1 VKELIFLCFKLVCK
15 DIFRFFAMQIY
26 FKKYSM
32 SHKAGFVSIIGKPN
46 VGKSTLMN
54 ALVGEKLSIITPKA
68 QTTRHRIL
76 GIVNEENYQIVFSDT
91 PGIIKPRYGLQD
103 SMMNFVKGALSDADL
118 ILFVTDVNEQH
129 DENDVLEK
137 IINSTIPMIVLI
149 NKIDGAT
156 QEQVDEKQAYW
167 QELLKP
173 MHIYAISALH
183 KYNLDGILE
192 KVLENLPEHPAYYDK
207 EELTD
212 KTQRFFVSEII
223 REKIFNNYQK
233 EIPYSTEVVITAFK
247 EEEKIIRISAEII
260 VERDSQKNILIGKGG
275 AMLKKVGTEARKDVE
290 RFLNQKVF
298 LETFV
303 KVIPDWR
310 SKKNYLKSFGYE
322 N

>member
-1 VKELIFLCFKLVCK
+1 
-15 DIFRFFAMQIY
+15 
-26 FKKYSM
+26 M

-76 GIVNEENYQIVFSDT
+76 GIVNEDDFQIVFSDT
-91 PGIIKPRYGLQD
+91 PGIIKPLYGLQD
-103 SMMNFVKGALSDADL
+103 SMMTAVKGALSDADL
-118 ILFVTDVNEQH
+118 ILFVTDINEKH

-137 IINSTIPMIVLI
+137 ITNTTIPLVVLL
-149 NKIDGAT
+149 NKIDNAT
-156 QEQVDEKQAYW
+156 QEQVDEKFAYW
-167 QELLKP
+167 QEKLNP
-173 MHIYAISALH
+173 IHIYAISALH
-183 KYNLDGILE
+183 KYNLEGILPMI
-192 KVLENLPEHPAYYDK
+192 LANIPEHPAYYDK
-207 EELTD
+207 EDLTD
-212 KTQRFFVSEII
+212 RSQRFFVSEII

-233 EIPYSTEVVITAFK
+233 EIPYSTEVVVTSFK
-247 EEEKIIRISAEII
+247 EEESKGGPMVRITAEII

-275 AMLKKVGTEARKDVE
+275 AMLKKVGMEARKDIE
-290 RFLNQKVF
+290 KFLETKVF

-303 KVIPDWR
+303 KVLPDWR

>member
-1 VKELIFLCFKLVCK
+1 
-15 DIFRFFAMQIY
+15 
-26 FKKYSM
+26 M

-91 PGIIKPRYGLQD
+91 PGIIVPKYGLQD
-103 SMMNFVKGALSDADL
+103 SMMSSVKGALVDADL
-118 ILFVTDVNEQH
+118 LLFVTDINEQH

-137 IINSTIPMIVLI
+137 ITNTGIPLIVLI
-149 NKIDGAT
+149 NKIDNAT
-156 QEQVDEKQAYW
+156 QEQVDEKIAHW
-167 QELLKP
+167 QEKLSPK
-173 MHIYAISALH
+173 HIFAISALH
-183 KYNLDGILE
+183 QYNLDGIMST
-192 KVLENLPEHPAYYDK
+192 VLEFLPEHDPFYDK
-207 EELTD
+207 EDLTD
-212 KTQRFFVSEII
+212 RHQRFFVSEII
-223 REKIFNNYQK
+223 REKIFTNYQK
-233 EIPYSTEVVITAFK
+233 EIPYSTEVIITAYK
-247 EEEKIIRISAEII
+247 EEEKITRISAEII
-260 VERDSQKNILIGKGG
+260 VERDSQKNILIGTGG
-275 AMLKKVGTEARKDVE
+275 SMLKKVGTEARKDIE
-290 RFLNQKVF
+290 KFLDQKVF